1 MPVLF
6 YCPRCRDEEF
16 ERQVKHEVKRTA
28 GRSFRYTSDNP
39 GAPPA
44 TGSLRRKT
52 VSLETS
58 VRYAGDVAIVDLAG
72 RIVLNDGSA
81 TMRETIA
88 KLREGGANKI
98 LINLSAVSF
107 MDSSGLGELASAYA
121 RINKAGGQLKLVN
134 IPVRIL
140 DLLRITKLDSIL
152 TGFSDEP
159 AALQSFG
166 GAATA

>member
-1 MPVLF
+1 M
-6 YCPRCRDEEF
+6 
-16 ERQVKHEVKRTA
+16 
-28 GRSFRYTSDNP
+28 
-39 GAPPA
+39 
-44 TGSLRRKT
+44 

-58 VRYAGDVAIVDLAG
+58 VRYAGDVAIIDLAG

-88 KLREGGANKI
+88 KLREEGANKI

-134 IPVRIL
+134 IPARIL

-152 TGFSDEP
+152 TGFPDEP
-159 AALQSFG
+159 AALQSFS
-166 GAATA
+166 GAASA